1 MSVGNLDA
9 QRDFTDVRDVAAAY
23 VDLAENG
30 RPGESYLICSGQA
43 VSIRDLVFT
52 LIDLAQVEVEVRQ
65 DPARM
70 RPSDTP
76 CLYGSYAKI
85 EEHCGWRPKIAL
97 RQSLADALD
106 DWLQRLR
113 ND

>member
-1 MSVGNLDA
+1 
-9 QRDFTDVRDVAAAY
+9 
-23 VDLAENG
+23 
-30 RPGESYLICSGQA
+30 
-43 VSIRDLVFT
+43 
-52 LIDLAQVEVEVRQ
+52 VEVRQ